1 MHVNPHGPSEA
12 PPWDPEITLLR
23 QVIIPA
29 RPKRA
34 AIPTRAVKIVVAPA
48 TRFPPPKSSAITKKR
63 FGRTLAPS
71 DTRGRATSPIP
82 AIIFLITI
90 LLNEV
95 EKQFRRLFYTMS
107 PIMSRE
113 KFLPREK
120 FLKAGPAPL
129 RFHLSSPRV
138 QAARREP
145 RASGAS
151 PRKPGPKKSPKPARA
166 SGPADAPESPRPA
179 MSSVAHPS
187 RV

>member
-12 PPWDPEITLLR
+12 SLGPRDHAPKNGLMLR
-23 QVIIPA
+23 IPVK
-29 RPKRA
+29 P

-48 TRFPPPKSSAITKKR
+48 VRFPPPRSSAITKMR

-71 DTRGRATSPIP
+71 DTRGRAASPIP

-95 EKQFRRLFYTMS
+95 EKQFRRLSYTMS

-120 FLKAGPAPL
+120 FLKAGPAPPC
-129 RFHLSSPRV
+129 FHPSSPRV

-145 RASGAS
+145 RARGAS

-166 SGPADAPESPRPA
+166 GGLADAPESPRPA